1 MNVFAP
7 VQNDLSA
14 SCLQMVMHAMPDM
27 DRNAW
32 RAANLDHALRQRLIC
47 DSLALVEE
55 ACCVG
60 LLQHAPLHD
69 VLKSLYDRE
78 FATATVV
85 SGACEIPPML
95 RDIAHVLEDA
105 LIEHEVARVSA
116 RVGEYPRDGSGYV
129 HWLKRLI
136 SDHRASRHP
145 YYHSFMEEHSTRE
158 DLRYLLAQ
166 ETCIDPRF
174 DDILALIQLGARG
187 DAKLELAA
195 NYWDEMGNGNLPD
208 MHSILF
214 DEALDEL
221 DVSPAYIAENF
232 LFEAKVCGNISA
244 ALALRRQHYYMAIG
258 YFGVTEYL
266 VPRRF
271 RKLISAWKRL
281 GLPEKG
287 MHYHDLHIGVDAGHA
302 AGWFRNVV
310 HPAVDQDPRVGR
322 DIALGALIRLDSSEQ
337 YLDAV
342 LAKATT
348 AKLNAH

>member
-1 MNVFAP
+1 MNANAFP
-7 VQNDLSA
+7 QKELSS
-14 SCLQMVMHAMPDM
+14 SCLQLVLKAMPDM
-27 DRNAW
+27 DRKAW
-32 RAANLDHALRQRLIC
+32 RSANRDYALRRN
-47 DSLALVEE
+47 LADDCLSLVETATSE
-55 ACCVG
+55 GFLKCE
-60 LLQHAPLHD
+60 PLHS
-69 VLKSLYDRE
+69 VLKTLYDRE
-78 FATATVV
+78 FAAATPV
-85 SGACEIPPML
+85 SGACDFPPML
-95 RDIAHVLEDA
+95 RDITHILEDA
-105 LIEHEVARVSA
+105 LIEHEIQRASA
-116 RVGEYPRDGSGYV
+116 RVGEYPEDGVAYV

-136 SDHRASRHP
+136 SDHRASHHP
-145 YYHSFMEEHSTRE
+145 YYNSYIEHHGTQE

-187 DAKLELAA
+187 EAKLELAS
-195 NYWDEMGNGNLPD
+195 NYWDEMGNGSFAD

-214 DEALDEL
+214 DEALVEL
-221 DVSPAYIAENF
+221 DISPSYIAENF
-232 LFEAKVCGNISA
+232 LFEAAVCGNISA
-244 ALALRRQHYYMAIG
+244 ALALRRQYYHMAIG

-302 AGWFRNVV
+302 AGWFRSVV
-310 HPAVDQDPRVGR
+310 QPAIDEDPRVGR

-342 LAKATT
+342 LARTNSATIIS
-348 AKLNAH
+348 H

>member
-1 MNVFAP
+1 MHANAFAQKEMP
-7 VQNDLSA
+7 S
-14 SCLQMVMHAMPDM
+14 SCLQLILNAMPDM
-27 DRNAW
+27 DRKAW
-32 RAANLDHALRQRLIC
+32 RSANRDYALRQN
-47 DSLALVEE
+47 LAADCLSLVETATQE
-55 ACCVG
+55 GFLRCE
-60 LLQHAPLHD
+60 PLHN
-69 VLKSLYDRE
+69 VLKALYDRE
-78 FATATVV
+78 FASASPV
-85 SGACEIPPML
+85 SGACDVPPML
-95 RDIAHVLEDA
+95 RDITHILEDA
-105 LIEHEVARVSA
+105 LIEHEIQRASH
-116 RVGEYPRDGSGYV
+116 RVGEYPKDGSGYV

-136 SDHRASRHP
+136 SEHRASHHP
-145 YYHSFMEEHSTRE
+145 YYHSYIENHGTRE

-187 DAKLELAA
+187 EAKLELAS
-195 NYWDEMGNGNLPD
+195 NYWDEMGNGSFAD

-214 DEALDEL
+214 DEALVEL
-221 DVSPAYIAENF
+221 DISLNYIAENF

-244 ALALRRQHYYMAIG
+244 ALALRRQYYHMAIG

-281 GLPEKG
+281 GLPKKG

-302 AGWFRNVV
+302 AGWFKNVV
-310 HPAVDQDPRVGR
+310 QPAIDHDPQVGR

-342 LAKATT
+342 LARTDFA
-348 AKLNAH
+348 NAITH